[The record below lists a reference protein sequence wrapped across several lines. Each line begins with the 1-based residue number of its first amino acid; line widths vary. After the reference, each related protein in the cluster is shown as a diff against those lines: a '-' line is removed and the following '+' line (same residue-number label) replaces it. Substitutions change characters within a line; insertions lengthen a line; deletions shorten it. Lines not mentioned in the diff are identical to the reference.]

1 MEQIRDASSS
11 TDQRDQ
17 RQRGAA
23 AQQHDVE
30 RTTPG
35 LAREGGAVDDREEI
49 GTALPAQ
56 QEDVVQEASDDSFP
70 ASDPPSWIDVWL

>member
-1 MEQIRDASSS
+1 MEQMRDASIS

-23 AQQHDVE
+23 AQPRDVE
-30 RTTPG
+30 RTSPE
-35 LAREGGAVDDREEI
+35 LSREGGAVDDREEI
-49 GTALPAQ
+49 GRAQPAQ
-56 QEDVVQEASDDSFP
+56 KEDVVHEASDDSFP